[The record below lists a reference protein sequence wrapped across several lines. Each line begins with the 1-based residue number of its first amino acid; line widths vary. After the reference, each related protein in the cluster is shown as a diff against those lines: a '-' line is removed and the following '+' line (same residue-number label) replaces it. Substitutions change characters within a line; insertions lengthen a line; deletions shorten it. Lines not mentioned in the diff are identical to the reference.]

1 MTYRNNYS
9 GVDPYVVNSVRCI
22 ARNLVGKAGITYE
35 DVEDVEQDLMLHFLS
50 RKDQFDPE
58 RGQFNTFVNRVVKAG
73 VKDILTHRMAQ
84 RGGQGLEVT
93 LISLEQERDDAA
105 MPSMVLQGMAGIDG
119 REVDG
124 LGHAICHL
132 EEVGLK
138 VDVERAIKRLPK
150 ALQEICERLGR
161 ESQKEIASEMEW
173 SRIGLYRLILA
184 IRETFEGMGLG
195 AHLGTFPDFDGHF
208 SGVFRK

>member
-1 MTYRNNYS
+1 MTYRNNYP
-9 GVDPYVVNSVRCI
+9 GVDPIAVKEIRIV
-22 ARNLVGKAGITYE
+22 ARNLVGKAGILYE

-50 RKDQFDPE
+50 RKDQFDPR
-58 RGQFNTFVNRVVKAG
+58 RGQFNTFVSRVVRAG
-73 VKDILTHRMAQ
+73 VKDILNHRMAQ
-84 RGGQGLEVT
+84 RRGQGLEVT
-93 LISLEQERDDAA
+93 LVSLEQEGDDAA
-105 MPSMVLQGMAGIDG
+105 MPNMALQGMAGIDG

-132 EEVGLK
+132 DEVGLK
-138 VDVERAIKRLPK
+138 VDVERAIRRLPK

-161 ESQKEIASEMEW
+161 ESQKEIASEKEW
-173 SRIGLYRLILA
+173 PRIGLYRIIIT
-184 IRETFEGMGLG
+184 IRETFEGMGLE